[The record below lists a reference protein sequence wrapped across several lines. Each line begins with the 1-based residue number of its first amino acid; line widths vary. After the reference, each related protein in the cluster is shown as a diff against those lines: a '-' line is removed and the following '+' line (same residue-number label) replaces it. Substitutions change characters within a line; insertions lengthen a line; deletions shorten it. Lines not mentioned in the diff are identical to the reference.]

1 MHNDRLTLFT
11 LSYSFP
17 LVKIFYPI
25 PGIIL
30 MKLFKDPN
38 FKTV

>member
-17 LVKIFYPI
+17 LVKIFCPI